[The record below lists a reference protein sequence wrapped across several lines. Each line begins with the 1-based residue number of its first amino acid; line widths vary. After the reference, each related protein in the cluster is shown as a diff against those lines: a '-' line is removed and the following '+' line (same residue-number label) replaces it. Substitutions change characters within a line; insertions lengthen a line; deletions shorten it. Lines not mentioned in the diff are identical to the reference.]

1 MPDEVTE
8 PGSATPARVS
18 SFFIENLLGG
28 EGKEAS
34 RGEEEEEDEDE
45 EEEEEEE
52 GEEDQEEARRRLRQ
66 LRAGAEIREGR
77 ECCVLGVGAG
87 AGAGTGAG
95 ARPGP
100 CLLPPPPA
108 CCPGPAYGFGAH
120 GYALAESPAQWYRRT
135 HASYVGCHSPDTSD
149 RDSPEVGEEA
159 GRPESGCRRR
169 SGAPGSLERLDRD
182 PDESACSS
190 SSGSGGGGGS
200 GRGEED
206 RPEPDSAEPRAAG
219 RKKKTRTVFSR
230 SQVFQLESTFDV
242 KRYLSSAERAGLAAS
257 LQLTETQ
264 VKIWFQ
270 NRRNKWKRQL
280 AADLEAASLSPS
292 AQRLVRVPI
301 LYHENSP
308 ATGGG
313 LAFPLSPGSAP
324 PPPPLVGFPGAL
336 GYPLA
341 AFPTAAAASLPFLRP
356 SQMPGLV

>member
-34 RGEEEEEDEDE
+34 RGEEEDEEEDE

-66 LRAGAEIREGR
+66 LRAGAETRESR
-77 ECCVLGVGAG
+77 ERCVLGV
-87 AGAGTGAG
+87 GAGTGAG

-120 GYALAESPAQWYRRT
+120 SYALAESPAQWYRRT
-135 HASYVGCHSPDTSD
+135 HASYIGCHSPDTSD

-159 GRPESGCRRR
+159 GRPESGFRRR
-169 SGAPGSLERLDRD
+169 SGAPGSGG
-182 PDESACSS
+182 
-190 SSGSGGGGGS
+190 GSGGGS

-206 RPEPDSAEPRAAG
+206 RSEPDSAEPRAAG

-301 LYHENSP
+301 LYHENSA

-313 LAFPLSPGSAP
+313 LAFPLSPASAP